1 MGRNLT
7 MLPRLGSGRGEEKR
21 SWLGT
26 VLSLCASSLL
36 ALKGGQMFLWA
47 EQATK
52 PRGPLLLSSTPGS
65 LQPPLVADSVNDV
78 AAPEQAEEGMVIWSH
93 LQSLASPAQG
103 LTKPRLAAVTGCW
116 LKRGAGT
123 ALSSLVLSD
132 KPPALSVALEMLQSL
147 C

>member
-7 MLPRLGSGRGEEKR
+7 VLPRLGSGRGEEKR

-26 VLSLCASSLL
+26 VLSVCASSLL
-36 ALKGGQMFLWA
+36 ALKGGPNVLVSWA
-47 EQATK
+47 GNKTK
-52 PRGPLLLSSTPGS
+52 RTPASLLNPWVLAASSGCWFS
-65 LQPPLVADSVNDV
+65 NDV

-132 KPPALSVALEMLQSL
+132 KPPSLSVALEMLQSL